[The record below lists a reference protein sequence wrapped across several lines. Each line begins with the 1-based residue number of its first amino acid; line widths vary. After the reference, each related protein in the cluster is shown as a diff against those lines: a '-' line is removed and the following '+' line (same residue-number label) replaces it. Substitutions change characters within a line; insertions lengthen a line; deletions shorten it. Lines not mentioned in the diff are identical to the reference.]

1 MLNIEIYR
9 KTLRRRD
16 LAVDSP
22 KIDDAEEDKK
32 SDSKDSK
39 KDKSEEKEDVSSTTG
54 TIVNLMS
61 TDSNRISEFSVWWF
75 SILAAPTELAIG
87 IYFLYNL
94 LGNSCFLGLL
104 VMIVVLPLNH
114 YNAKMFAKTQDKL
127 MEARDKRVNLMNEV
141 LQGIRQIKFFAWE
154 KNWEKRIME
163 ARQVELHHLGMTYL
177 SGVLF
182 TFLWQGSPILV
193 TLISFWSFTKLE
205 GKELTAPIAFTAITV
220 FNELRF
226 ALNILPEVFI
236 EWLQALISIRRIQ
249 AYLDEDEVDPPNDE
263 DDITNMD
270 DTTATKT
277 IKIGFENAT
286 VGWSKQNYTD
296 EVSDENDN
304 ITSTA
309 SSSSFILKDLNV
321 HFPNN
326 ELSLISGSTGSGK
339 TLLMLSLLGE
349 AIILKGTAHCPRQT
363 VADTVSDEFTV
374 SKDIDP
380 KNWILPYALAYVS
393 QTAWLQNA
401 SIRDNILFGL
411 PYIESRYRETL
422 TACALDKDLDIF
434 EDGDQTEIGE
444 KGITLSGGQKA
455 RVSLARAVYS
465 RAQNVLLD
473 DILSALDGIV
483 FNYCVYIQ
491 TYSKLFF
498 IHSSHCQTCI

>member
-16 LAVDSP
+16 LAVEAP
-22 KIDDAEEDKK
+22 RIDDEEEKDKK
-32 SDSKDSK
+32 SADIDDK
-39 KDKSEEKEDVSSTTG
+39 KKEEEKEDVSSSTG

-75 SILAAPTELAIG
+75 SIIAAPTELAVG
-87 IYFLYNL
+87 IYFLYHL
-94 LGNSCFLGLL
+94 LGKSCFLGLL
-104 VMIVVLPLNH
+104 VMIIVLPLNH
-114 YNAKMFAKTQDKL
+114 YNAKMFAKTQDRL

-154 KNWEKRIME
+154 RNWEKRIME
-163 ARQVELHHLGMTYL
+163 ARDVELHHLGITYL

-226 ALNILPEVFI
+226 ALNVLPEVFI

-249 AYLDEDEVDPPNDE
+249 TYLDEAEVDSPNDE
-263 DDITNMD
+263 VTDLQNNN
-270 DTTATKT
+270 KT
-277 IKIGFENAT
+277 VSIGFQNAT
-286 VGWSKQNYTD
+286 VGWSQQNYTD
-296 EVSDENDN
+296 EVSDDQNN
-304 ITSTA
+304 VTTAA
-309 SSSSFILKDLNV
+309 SSTSFILKDLNF

-339 TLLMLSLLGE
+339 TLMMLSLLGE
-349 AIILKGTAHCPRQT
+349 AIILKGSANCPRQS
-363 VADTVSDEFTV
+363 VADTVSGDFV
-374 SKDIDP
+374 LSSDIDP
-380 KNWILPYALAYVS
+380 KDWLLPYALAYVS

-411 PYIESRYRETL
+411 PYVESRYRDTL
-422 TACALDKDLDIF
+422 SACALDKDLEIL
-434 EDGDQTEIGE
+434 EDGDMTEIGE

-465 RAQNVLLD
+465 RAQNVLMD
-473 DILSALDGIV
+473 DVLSAVDG
-483 FNYCVYIQ
+483 
-491 TYSKLFF
+491 K
-498 IHSSHCQTCI
+498 